1 MDRDMFENFYRFFED
16 FVNGEKNNLEISFF
30 SKLLDWKELVK
41 TSKGWKLT
49 ENVIIINDRK
59 DLWEDNIE
67 VKT

>member
-1 MDRDMFENFYRFFED
+1 MDRDMFEHFYGFFEV
-16 FVNGEKNNLEISFF
+16 FVNEEKNNFEISFF

>member
-1 MDRDMFENFYRFFED
+1 ME
-16 FVNGEKNNLEISFF
+16 GT
-30 SKLLDWKELVK
+30 LVK